1 MGRYGAGWTF
11 YSTYPMSI
19 PPIQPHTALSAIR
32 RASRR
37 RPMMGLDSR
46 AAPIYPRRCVL
57 GQTVNAAAR
66 EGLRRRLRLAVLAP
80 WSLDTF
86 VTSSAINTYMY
97 IWLIHVQVPT
107 ATGASYLSPSAQP
120 AGGVQVP
127 TSFRDLSRRRCG
139 APGHSEF
146 GICPMI
152 LYVSHPPTLSLIQYN
167 LITVML
173 TLLCVYTVF
182 HQPHASHLISP
193 AGFAN

>member
-1 MGRYGAGWTF
+1 MQRQ
-11 YSTYPMSI
+11 ST
-19 PPIQPHTALSAIR
+19 HVV
-32 RASRR
+32 
-37 RPMMGLDSR
+37 
-46 AAPIYPRRCVL
+46 CVL

-66 EGLRRRLRLAVLAP
+66 EGLRRRLRVAVLAP

-120 AGGVQVP
+120 AGEVQVP
-127 TSFRDLSRRRCG
+127 TSFRDLSRRCG

-152 LYVSHPPTLSLIQYN
+152 LYVSHSPTLSLIQPYYRN
-167 LITVML
+167 AYSTVRLYRLSSTSCITSYLSSWVREL
-173 TLLCVYTVF
+173 THRCY
-182 HQPHASHLISP
+182 
-193 AGFAN
+193 